1 MSLEELRYREE
12 FPLAEHAVELTRA
25 RQCETR
31 DIFHRL
37 GVLTP
42 HRIHLKNH
50 PLANPLTAFNAA
62 MDLDEDGDSI
72 VLYPRIVIG
81 YFKYVS
87 AIAEVEL
94 PIEDLYTGSVSI
106 SHYPAEIV
114 VYPSTAI
121 DVWGT
126 EDPRVTRI
134 DGVRHMVYVG
144 RTINYFEA
152 HVRRERTL
160 PVLAVEEGR
169 RRWLKAGFFALPERL
184 RPHLISDKDAFIV
197 QSSGGDLLLFH
208 RPHMDDENFYLT
220 ISVVPRRDYEAAV
233 EQARAGGEP
242 MLIEVRGTRTIL
254 PAASFEDK
262 LGWAAPPVEVSRDTF
277 LALVHAVDSRL
288 KRYRV
293 FAVLIRYDR
302 DTGPR
307 PIAVT
312 PRYIMEPRAIY
323 EVYGDRPFTVFPCG
337 AVKYGDRLIVSYGA
351 ADSVVA
357 FAEARIDDILAE
369 LDNTR
374 VE

>member
-1 MSLEELRYREE
+1 MKPEGLRYLEH
-12 FPLAEHAVELTRA
+12 FPFAEHAVEFTRA

-31 DIFHRL
+31 DLFHRL

-62 MDLDEDGDSI
+62 LDLGDEPDTV

-81 YFKYVS
+81 YFKYAS
-87 AIAEVEL
+87 AIAEVEFPL
-94 PIEDLYTGSVSI
+94 EDIYTGSISI
-106 SHYPAEIV
+106 SHYPAEII
-114 VYPSTAI
+114 VYPSTPI
-121 DVWGT
+121 DIWGA

-152 HVRRERTL
+152 HVRRERTV
-160 PVLAVEEGR
+160 PALAVEDGR
-169 RRWLKAGFFALPERL
+169 HRWLKVGYFTLPDRL

-197 QSSGGDLLLFH
+197 RASNGDLLLFH

-220 ISVVPRRDYEAAV
+220 ISVVPRREYEEAL
-233 EQARAGGEP
+233 EQARSGGEP
-242 MLIEVRGTRTIL
+242 RPIPVRNTRTIL
-254 PAASFEDK
+254 PSAGFEEK
-262 LGWAAPPVEVSRDTF
+262 LGWAAPPIEVSRDTY
-277 LALVHAVDSRL
+277 LALVHAVDVRL

-293 FAVLIRYDR
+293 FATLIRYDR
-302 DTGPR
+302 DAGPR

-312 PRYIMEPRAIY
+312 PRYIMEPRAMY

-337 AVKYGDRLIVSYGA
+337 AVRHGDRIIISYGA

-374 VE
+374 IE